1 MFDISDVDK
10 STPPSPIRIDYRE
23 QSAEYLELLQ
33 ISTPVTIEVLPSADI
48 VIDNLGIERKTVAD
62 FFSTLR
68 EGRLWPQIFKL
79 KQSYPRQLLLIEG
92 HGMRHHLDV
101 DETMGIYIRI
111 CVGWQIP
118 ILHTRDG
125 AHTAKV
131 IRSMLFQDTYASA
144 GAAKRR
150 PRRRVHSHPAL
161 EVLKSIPGIGEDRAV
176 ELLRSFGTV
185 GDVFK
190 ASFKELQKVRGFGKI
205 RARRIFEIG
214 KEVALLKSK
223 N

>member
-1 MFDISDVDK
+1 VNK
-10 STPPSPIRIDYRE
+10 SVPPAPIRIDYRE
-23 QSAEYLELLQ
+23 RSAEYLEFLQ
-33 ISTPVTIEVLPSADI
+33 LSTPISIEVLPSADI

-62 FFSTLR
+62 FFSTLK

-79 KQSYPRQLLLIEG
+79 KESYPRQLLLIEG

-101 DETMGIYIRI
+101 EETMGIYIRI

-125 AHTAKV
+125 AHTAKI
-131 IRSMLFQDTYASA
+131 IRSMLHQDTYASA
-144 GAAKRR
+144 GVAKRR
-150 PRRRVHSHPAL
+150 PRRGVNFHPAL

-176 ELLRSFGTV
+176 DLLRSFGTV

-190 ASFKELQKVRGFGKI
+190 ASLKELLQVKGVGKI
-205 RARRIFEIG
+205 QARRILEIG
-214 KEVALLKSK
+214 QGTAFSNPVK
-223 N
+223 